1 MPEYI
6 TTKRFKVKQDRK
18 QLDIYYD
25 ALIYAVKM
33 TKYWPTDDLELEEFL
48 DQGTPVPNDQPQEFV
63 DFVEAFDSVYYAG
76 LHVGVEERLSE
87 RKLRALARGLFQSMS
102 RRKYYMQFLQSRR
115 RCASE
120 EFAAVSPTE
129 LEERYQYHLYKN
141 ERKHKGFGQNLQFNE
156 WRITTDCI
164 TFYDILS

>member
-1 MPEYI
+1 MPEHI
-6 TTKRFKVKQDRK
+6 ISQRSKKKQSRK

-48 DQGTPVPNDQPQEFV
+48 DQGTPVPSDPPQEFV
-63 DFVEAFDSVYYAG
+63 DFREAFDSVYYAG
-76 LHVGVEERLSE
+76 LSLGIEERLSE

-102 RRKYYMQFLQSRR
+102 RRKYYMQLLQSHR

-120 EFAAVSPTE
+120 EFSAMSPYE
-129 LEERYQYHLYKN
+129 LEQRYQYYLYKN
-141 ERKHKGFGQNLQFNE
+141 ERKHKGLSQNPRFE
-156 WRITTDCI
+156 TWRTTADCI